1 MNLEKL
7 YKLYQEA
14 EHGIT
19 TDTRKCGPGMLF
31 FAIKGDN
38 FDGNSF
44 AEEALKKGCIA
55 SVVDNEALGELEGM
69 VIVDNVLKTI
79 QQLSTF
85 HRRKFNIPV
94 LGLTGSNGKTT
105 TKELIKTVLE
115 NKYKVH
121 ATEGNLNNHLGV
133 PMTILSMPND
143 CEFLV
148 VEMGANHLGEISELA
163 SISEPNFGIITN
175 IGLAHLE
182 GFGSAEGVKKGKTEL
197 FDYLRNTKNSDGS
210 NKKVFVNGVYPELLE
225 ISDGMDRVIFGTED
239 EKPKVWF
246 EGEGSKR
253 EFVWTEEGYKSDKAT
268 IQLEGDYNLENI
280 AAAIS
285 IGRFFGIERLT
296 VKSSISNYIPTNNRS
311 QTINTESNE
320 IVLDAY
326 NANPS
331 SMEKALKSFALHKK
345 NPRIVILG
353 EMRELGKDSI
363 ELHSTIVR
371 LCHELELDGIFVGEQ
386 FKTVEEQ
393 FNTSRFYSS
402 VEELMRYLKAEKITG
417 KNILLKGS
425 RGMAM
430 ERLLPLL

>member
-7 YKLYQEA
+7 YKLYKEA

-31 FAIKGDN
+31 FAIKGEN

-79 QQLSTF
+79 QQLSIF

-133 PMTILSMPND
+133 PITILSMPND

-182 GFGSAEGVKKGKTEL
+182 GFGSAEGIKKGKTEL
-197 FDYLRNTKNSDGS
+197 FDYLRSTKNSDGS

-246 EGEGSKR
+246 EGKGSKR

-311 QTINTESNE
+311 QTIKTDINE

-402 VEELMRYLKAEKITG
+402 VEELMRYLEVQKFTG